1 MILPQHI
8 FSKSRHVSRFCASIL
23 RRRTSIKTASS
34 LASFS
39 LVDASV
45 DSEPGSGTQGQ
56 QSCLRCYSSM
66 VRLQA
71 PPTFSNT
78 GGINAKK
85 KKTFIPKKAAVKM
98 TEQARAFFVALLE
111 KNPDKTGIMIN
122 FDQAS
127 SGQPRMVYSFDFV
140 TKEEL
145 SPQDEGY
152 VRAHNRYQVEMVAR
166 FRWTN

>member
-1 MILPQHI
+1 MILPQHV
-8 FSKSRHVSRFCASIL
+8 FYKSPHVSRVCASIL
-23 RRRTSIKTASS
+23 RRRTSIKTVSS

-39 LVDASV
+39 LLDASA
-45 DSEPGSGTQGQ
+45 DSEPSAGTRGQ
-56 QSCLRCYSSM
+56 QGSLRFYSSM
-66 VRLQA
+66 VPLQA

-85 KKTFIPKKAAVKM
+85 KSKFIPKKAAVAM
-98 TEQARAFFVALLE
+98 TEQARTFFVALLE
-111 KNPDKTGIMIN
+111 KNPDKAGIMIN

-140 TKEEL
+140 TEEEL

-152 VRAHNRYQVEMVAR
+152 VRVQRYPVDMATR
-166 FRWTN
+166 FL